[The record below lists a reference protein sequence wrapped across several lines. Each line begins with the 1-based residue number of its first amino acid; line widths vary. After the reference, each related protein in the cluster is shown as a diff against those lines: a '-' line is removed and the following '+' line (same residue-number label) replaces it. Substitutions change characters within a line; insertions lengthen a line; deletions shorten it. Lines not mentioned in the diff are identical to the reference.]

1 MLAYGTARSNKAMK
15 LTKLSPAP
23 LRGRS
28 AGSCPRR
35 PISDAGTASQLIAG
49 VRPTS
54 GLRADVMRH
63 DVGLRPRGAWQS
75 PS

>member
-1 MLAYGTARSNKAMK
+1 VDWFRAVPWPAHLLTNGGPSREGVRLPNKAMK

-23 LRGRS
+23 FRGRS

-49 VRPTS
+49 VRPT
-54 GLRADVMRH
+54 
-63 DVGLRPRGAWQS
+63 
-75 PS
+75 

>member
-1 MLAYGTARSNKAMK
+1 VERLVGHRAALPNKAMK

-35 PISDAGTASQLIAG
+35 LISDAGTASQLIAG
-49 VRPTS
+49 VRPTKN
-54 GLRADVMRH
+54 G
-63 DVGLRPRGAWQS
+63 
-75 PS
+75 